1 LAQNTVTIDQGVC
14 NLAYELGVG
23 ETNDKTVLGRLVLVL
38 VLAYETF
45 TLTVVGLSFATTTE
59 LDLVARKVR
68 LVLLDLDESRLL
80 VACSCLLVEK
90 EGVSC

>member
-1 LAQNTVTIDQGVC
+1 LAQNAVTIDKRVS

-38 VLAYETF
+38 VLAYETL
-45 TLTVVGLSFATTTE
+45 TLTVISLSFATTTE
-59 LDLVARKVR
+59 LDLVSRKVR

-80 VACSCLLVEK
+80 VA
-90 EGVSC
+90 